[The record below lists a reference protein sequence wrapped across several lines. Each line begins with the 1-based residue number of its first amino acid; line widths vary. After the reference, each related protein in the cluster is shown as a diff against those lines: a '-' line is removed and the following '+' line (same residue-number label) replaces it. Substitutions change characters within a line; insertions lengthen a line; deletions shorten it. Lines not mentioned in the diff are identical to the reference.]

1 MVILHAGM
9 LELGFRNKRVIG
21 IVIGRSSLY
30 MVMLQERKSAY
41 IDRRI
46 DL

>member
-21 IVIGRSSLY
+21 IVKGCSSLY
-30 MVMLQERKSAY
+30 MVMLQETKLAY
-41 IDRRI
+41 IDRRF